1 MGYMNNMDGD
11 RTILD
16 IVFED
21 TPEVQAMLIFN
32 KFGDS
37 FEDEEIKEIHK
48 VYKAAKRQFS
58 KKALYIYKKKYQKLK
73 K

>member
-1 MGYMNNMDGD
+1 MNNMDGD

-32 KFGDS
+32 NFGDS
-37 FEDEEIKEIHK
+37 FEDEEIKEIRK
-48 VYKAAKRQFS
+48 VYSAARRKFS
-58 KKALYIYKKKYQKLK
+58 KKALYIYRQKYQKLK